1 MTILSKK
8 FLRRSVRKLSLL
20 LLRFQCQL
28 YTLLLLNWQLL
39 GVEMKLGQ
47 PIKQDSGTVQGCSR
61 NFPTS
66 TPITFIGEYPRG
78 SKPPPPPHNNRHPDF
93 PRVPLLASVKAKSAF
108 FFQYIG
114 QKPALLTEE
123 KNIHITS
130 FGLFGVIDLYRRTS
144 YATSPYKRPPP
155 IGDHQS
161 ASYLNTNISPVKSLQ
176 LTPLENDQPF

>member
-1 MTILSKK
+1 
-8 FLRRSVRKLSLL
+8 
-20 LLRFQCQL
+20 
-28 YTLLLLNWQLL
+28 
-39 GVEMKLGQ
+39 MKLGQ
-47 PIKQDSGTVQGCSR
+47 AHKTRFWYRSRCSR

-78 SKPPPPPHNNRHPDF
+78 SKPPPPITTATRIFQGYPFWHQSKRNR
-93 PRVPLLASVKAKSAF
+93 VF
-108 FFQYIG
+108 FFQSIG

-130 FGLFGVIDLYRRTS
+130 FGLFGVIDLYSRTS
-144 YATSPYKRPPP
+144 YATSSYKRPPP

-176 LTPLENDQPF
+176 LTPLEND

>member
-1 MTILSKK
+1 
-8 FLRRSVRKLSLL
+8 
-20 LLRFQCQL
+20 
-28 YTLLLLNWQLL
+28 
-39 GVEMKLGQ
+39 MKLGQ
-47 PIKQDSGTVQGCSR
+47 AHKTRFWYRLGVFSKFSDEHPHHL
-61 NFPTS
+61 
-66 TPITFIGEYPRG
+66 YRG
-78 SKPPPPPHNNRHPDF
+78 VPPGVKAPPPPHNNRHPDF

>member
-1 MTILSKK
+1 
-8 FLRRSVRKLSLL
+8 
-20 LLRFQCQL
+20 
-28 YTLLLLNWQLL
+28 
-39 GVEMKLGQ
+39 MKLGQ
-47 PIKQDSGTVQGCSR
+47 AHKTRFWYRLGVFSKFSDEHPHHL
-61 NFPTS
+61 
-66 TPITFIGEYPRG
+66 YRG
-78 SKPPPPPHNNRHPDF
+78 VPPGVKAPPPPPITTATRIFQGYPFWHQSKRNR
-93 PRVPLLASVKAKSAF
+93 LF

-144 YATSPYKRPPP
+144 YATSSYKRPPP

-161 ASYLNTNISPVKSLQ
+161 ASYLNTNISPVRSLQ

>member
-1 MTILSKK
+1 
-8 FLRRSVRKLSLL
+8 
-20 LLRFQCQL
+20 
-28 YTLLLLNWQLL
+28 
-39 GVEMKLGQ
+39 MKLGQ
-47 PIKQDSGTVQGCSR
+47 AHKTRFWYRLGVFSKFSDEHPHHL
-61 NFPTS
+61 
-66 TPITFIGEYPRG
+66 YRG
-78 SKPPPPPHNNRHPDF
+78 VPPGVKAPPPPPHNNRHPDF
-93 PRVPLLASVKAKSAF
+93 PRVALLASVKAKSAF

>member
-1 MTILSKK
+1 
-8 FLRRSVRKLSLL
+8 
-20 LLRFQCQL
+20 
-28 YTLLLLNWQLL
+28 
-39 GVEMKLGQ
+39 MKLGQ
-47 PIKQDSGTVQGCSR
+47 AHKTRFWYRLGVFSKFSD
-61 NFPTS
+61 
-66 TPITFIGEYPRG
+66 EHPRHLYRG
-78 SKPPPPPHNNRHPDF
+78 VPPGVRGGGGGGGLPPGVNAPPPPPHNNRHPDF
-93 PRVPLLASVKAKSAF
+93 LRVPLLASVKAKSAF

-144 YATSPYKRPPP
+144 YATSSYKRPPP